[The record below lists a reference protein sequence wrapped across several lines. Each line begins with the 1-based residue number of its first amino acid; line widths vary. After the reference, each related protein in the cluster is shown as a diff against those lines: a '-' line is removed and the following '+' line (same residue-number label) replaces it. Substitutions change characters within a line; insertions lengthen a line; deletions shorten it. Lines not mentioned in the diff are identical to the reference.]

1 MLEHNAE
8 MAANVAGIPKKNIL
22 VCDNGDV
29 VELLPDKTMQ
39 KRGRVNVGSELY
51 DNSGNQVHDAVV
63 KDRLHISQ
71 EGIFIIVLTLNKK
84 TGRLVKT
91 PDVVSRA
98 FVYLN
103 DSEELIGKIRH
114 YLRAK
119 TDRMGPEDD
128 LQLLKQEIKDDVAH
142 ILFDSTGHTPIVI
155 PVINKV

>member
-1 MLEHNAE
+1 
-8 MAANVAGIPKKNIL
+8 
-22 VCDNGDV
+22 V
-29 VELLPDKTMQ
+29 VEFLPDKSI
-39 KRGRVNVGSELY
+39 KKNGRVNVGSELY
-51 DNSGNQVHDAVV
+51 DGTGNQVHDAVV
-63 KDRLHISQ
+63 KDRLHISN

-114 YLRAK
+114 YLRTK
-119 TDRMGPEDD
+119 TDHVGTDGD
-128 LQLLKQEIKDDVAH
+128 LDMLKQEIRDDVSH
-142 ILFDSTGHTPIVI
+142 LLYDSTGHTPIVI